1 MNFNDDSRQAGM
13 TSRGQQRKIMQAT
26 KDYINLLPREEKRR
40 SLAVNV
46 WTASAVL
53 FVLAWVVL
61 FATGLVERRA
71 LQEKQAVLSAQKQGL
86 YRQLLAL
93 QKDLGISSAAG
104 TNLDKVSLIKALLG
118 ERVLWSE
125 VFRQFSR
132 IVPQGLWFDSLE
144 GNTSG
149 RAAIK
154 IRGGAFNY
162 TTVSEFLRGMDQ
174 SGYFETPQL
183 IFAQKAVVQG
193 REVVAF
199 EVISGVKRAGGG
211 GQ

>member
-1 MNFNDDSRQAGM
+1 M
-13 TSRGQQRKIMQAT
+13 KPL

-40 SLAVNV
+40 SLAANA
-46 WTASAVL
+46 WTAVVAL
-53 FVLAWVVL
+53 FVLAWIVL
-61 FATGLVERRA
+61 FAAELVERRA
-71 LQEKQAVLSAQKQGL
+71 LLEKQAALAAQKQGL

-93 QKDLGISSAAG
+93 QKDLGISSPTG

-144 GNTSG
+144 GNAAG

-162 TTVSEFLRGMDQ
+162 ATVSGFMLGMEQ
-174 SGYFETPQL
+174 SGYFEKPQL
-183 IFAQKAVVQG
+183 IYAQKAVVQG

-199 EVISGVKRAGGG
+199 EVISGIKRAEEARR
-211 GQ
+211 